1 MVTRDEIRI
10 LARLRHPEGVVSAYV
25 AVRPNLVYEP
35 MHPLA
40 AFKSAAQRYLQQSTD
55 PVWRRALARERP
67 RIQRWLEG
75 RRPTGR
81 GIVFFA
87 SKPLGLWEARTLAFP
102 MPTLVVVDSAP
113 YTALLTQALDEGEA
127 MVVVH
132 IQRDG
137 AHLWVSEQNETEDR
151 GTLAGQVQGRHA
163 AGGWSQARFQRHIE
177 VQAAQHRAR
186 VLEELL
192 RVNAERSIRRLV
204 VGGAEPTL
212 SDFVRELPAP
222 LPSRLVGTFPV
233 DGKHDGEDEILA
245 RAQQVVEDAERASEK
260 RLVQE
265 MLDASAAGGPGV
277 LGLDRTLSALLEGR
291 VRTLLVAEGERQE
304 GAVCSN
310 CDYLAAKPFESCPL
324 CGARADRTPDVV
336 GVAMERALLSGA
348 QVESLLGE
356 AREELLRR
364 GHPVAAILRY

>member
-10 LARLRHPEGVVSAYV
+10 LTRLRHPQGVVSAYL
-25 AVRPNLVYEP
+25 AVRPNLMHDR

-40 AFKSAAQRYLQQSTD
+40 AFKSAVKRYLQQSTD
-55 PVWRRALARERP
+55 PAWERALERERP

-75 RRPTGR
+75 RRPQGQ
-81 GIVFFA
+81 GVVFFA
-87 SKPLGLWEARTLAFP
+87 SKPLGLWEVRTLAFP
-102 MPTLVVVDSAP
+102 MPSLVVVDRAP
-113 YTALLTQALDEGEA
+113 YTALLTHAMDEGEA
-127 MVVVH
+127 TVVVH
-132 IQRDG
+132 VQGDG
-137 AHLWVSEQNETEDR
+137 ADLWVSEENETEDR
-151 GTLAGQVQGRHA
+151 DSIASGE
-163 AGGWSQARFQRHIE
+163 QARFQGPIE
-177 VQAAQHRAR
+177 VQAAQHRGR

-204 VGGAEPTL
+204 VGGIEPTL
-212 SDFVRELPAP
+212 SQFVKGLPEP
-222 LPSRLVGTFPV
+222 LPSRLMGTFSV
-233 DGKHDGEDEILA
+233 DAKHDGEDEILA
-245 RAQQVVEDAERASEK
+245 RAQQVMEDAERTAEK

-304 GAVCSN
+304 GAVCCN
-310 CDYLAAKPFESCPL
+310 CDYLAAKPFEVCPL

-348 QVESLLGE
+348 HVESLLGE
-356 AREELLRR
+356 AKEELLRR

>member
-1 MVTRDEIRI
+1 MVTRDEIRT
-10 LARLRHPEGVVSAYV
+10 LARLRDPQGVVSVYV
-25 AVRPNLVYEP
+25 AVRPGLMYDP

-40 AFKSAAQRYLQQSTD
+40 AFKGAVTRYLQQSAD
-55 PVWRRALARERP
+55 PTWARALERERP

-75 RRPTGR
+75 RRPKGC
-81 GIVFFA
+81 GVVFFA
-87 SKPLGLWEARTLAFP
+87 CKPLGLWEVRTLAFP
-102 MPTLVVVDSAP
+102 MPTLVVVDTAP
-113 YTALLTQALDEGEA
+113 YTALLTQAMDEGEA

-132 IQRDG
+132 VQRQS
-137 AHLWVSEQNETEDR
+137 AQLWVSEQRENENLETIHSE
-151 GTLAGQVQGRHA
+151 VQS
-163 AGGWSQARFQRHIE
+163 GWSQARFQRPIE
-177 VQAAQHRAR
+177 VQAVQHRAP

-192 RVNAERSIRRLV
+192 RLNAVRPIRHLV

-212 SDFVRELPAP
+212 SEFVKELPTP

-233 DGKHDGEDEILA
+233 DAKHDAEEEILA
-245 RAQQVVEDAERASEK
+245 RAQQVVEDAERASER

-277 LGLDRTLSALLEGR
+277 LGLDRTLTALLEGR

-304 GAVCSN
+304 GAVCPN
-310 CDYLAAKPFESCPL
+310 CDYLAAKPFQTCPL
-324 CGARADRTPDVV
+324 CGALAYPTPDVV

-348 QVESLLGE
+348 HVESLLGE
-356 AREELLRR
+356 AKEELLRR

>member
-10 LARLRHPEGVVSAYV
+10 LTRLRHPEGVVSAYV
-25 AVRPNLVYEP
+25 AVRPNLMHDR

-40 AFKSAAQRYLQQSTD
+40 AFKSAVKRYLQQSTD
-55 PVWRRALARERP
+55 PAWEKALQRERP

-75 RRPTGR
+75 RRPQGR
-81 GIVFFA
+81 GVVFFA
-87 SKPLGLWEARTLAFP
+87 CKPLGLWEVRTLAFP
-102 MPTLVVVDSAP
+102 MPSLVVVDRAP
-113 YTALLTQALDEGEA
+113 YTALLTQVMDEGEA

-132 IQRDG
+132 VQGDG
-137 AHLWVSEQNETEDR
+137 AHLWVSEQNETEE
-151 GTLAGQVQGRHA
+151 
-163 AGGWSQARFQRHIE
+163 WE
-177 VQAAQHRAR
+177 VRAAQHRGG

-212 SDFVRELPAP
+212 SEFVKDLPEP

-233 DGKHDGEDEILA
+233 DAKHDGEDEILA
-245 RAQQVVEDAERASEK
+245 RAQQVVEDAERRSEK

-304 GAVCSN
+304 GAVCCN
-310 CDYLAAKPFESCPL
+310 CDYLAARPFEVCPL

-348 QVESLLGE
+348 HVESLLGE
-356 AREELLRR
+356 AKEELLRR